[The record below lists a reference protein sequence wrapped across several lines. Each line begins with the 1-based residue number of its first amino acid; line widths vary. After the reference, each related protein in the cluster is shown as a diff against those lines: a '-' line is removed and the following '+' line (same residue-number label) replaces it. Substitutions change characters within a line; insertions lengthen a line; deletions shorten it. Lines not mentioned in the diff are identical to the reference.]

1 MKFLD
6 GIIIYFLWL
15 GTNIRFFN
23 SFSVIQKFP
32 QIEFYLFLLI
42 ESLLQ

>member
-6 GIIIYFLWL
+6 GIIIYILWS

-23 SFSVIQKFP
+23 SFSAIQKFP
-32 QIEFYLFLLI
+32 QIEFYLFFVN
-42 ESLLQ
+42 